1 MDEKLLHT
9 IQRLAKDPAA
19 AAELESAFR
28 FYTPHCGSCEERL
41 CHAFDRAPVGMMTL
55 SPQGKILTANLRL
68 NDLLGVPVEGRFL
81 SELIHAESCTC
92 LNGLIAAAQSG
103 QATSCAD
110 IVFIPPG
117 PSLALL
123 AFSPVEGNCGCMLAL
138 VVDESARRSAEER
151 ARQAEKLASLGT
163 MVSGMAHEVNNPTHV
178 LSLHLQRLERA
189 WSDASA
195 ILDSY
200 HKENGDFL
208 LGGLPWSRM
217 RQDSL
222 ATFEATTRAVH
233 RIEGIVKDLL
243 TFARPLSASEVTTV
257 DVERLLFQ
265 VVTRVEKSSSPCPG
279 IKIRVEVPK
288 DLPPLRA
295 CGRKLDQALFNLVE
309 NARQAMAEANQSG
322 SIVVRAQALAKTM
335 VFQIIDTGPGI
346 DHAILERVRE
356 PFFTTRRTKGG
367 TGLGLWVVDSVASE
381 HGGRFTLESPVG
393 QGTTATME
401 IPR

>member
-1 MDEKLLHT
+1 MDQKLLHT

-28 FYTPHCGSCEERL
+28 FYTPRCGSCEERL

-55 SPQGKILTANLRL
+55 SPQGKILTSNLRL
-68 NDLLGVPVEGRFL
+68 NDLLGVSVEGRFL
-81 SELIHAESCTC
+81 SELVHADSRPC
-92 LNGLIAAAQSG
+92 LEGLIAAAQTG
-103 QATSCAD
+103 QATSCVD
-110 IVFIPPG
+110 IVFLPPG
-117 PSLALL
+117 PRLAVL
-123 AFSPVEGNCGCMLAL
+123 AFSPVEGNCSCMLAL

-189 WSDASA
+189 WNDASA

-208 LGGLPWSRM
+208 LGGMPWSRL

-222 ATFEATTRAVH
+222 ATFDATTRAVH

-243 TFARPLSASEVTTV
+243 TFARPLSTSEVTTV
-257 DVERLLFQ
+257 DVERLLCQ
-265 VVTRVEKSSSPCPG
+265 VVARVEKSAD
-279 IKIRVEVPK
+279 IKIQIEVPQE
-288 DLPPLRA
+288 LPPLRA

-309 NARQAMAEANQSG
+309 NARQAMVDANHSG
-322 SIVVRAQALAKTM
+322 TIVLRVKVSEKNM
-335 VFQIIDTGPGI
+335 IFEVIDTGPGI
-346 DHAILERVRE
+346 DSSILERVRE

-381 HGGRFTLESPVG
+381 HGGRFTLESQVG
-393 QGTTATME
+393 QGTTATIE